1 MAIHELAQVH
11 PKAEIHE
18 DAVIHAFTTI
28 GEHVVVGAG
37 CEIGPHAHVVG
48 HTTLAQDVRI
58 FPFASVGEV
67 PPDLKFSGEP
77 ATVEIGPRTVV
88 RENATI
94 TIGTAHGIMKTVI
107 GSDCLI
113 MSYCHVGHDSI
124 VGNGVIM
131 ANGAQLGGHV
141 EVADGAIL
149 GALSG
154 VHQFCRIGTR
164 AMLAGGAKVTQDV
177 PPWAMAHGDR
187 ARLVGLNV
195 ERMRREGMD
204 DAIKRSIKRAF
215 RYACRQGMT
224 PDDAAIKIEEAGM
237 TTLDSQHFLKFISES
252 ARGVCSARTGA
263 K

>member
-1 MAIHELAQVH
+1 MPVHELAVVH
-11 PKAEIHE
+11 PRADIHE
-18 DAVIHAFTTI
+18 TAIIHPFTTI
-28 GEHVVVGAG
+28 GEHVVVGEG
-37 CEIGPHAHVVG
+37 CEIGPHAHVTG
-48 HTTLAQDVRI
+48 RTRLGKGVRI
-58 FPFASVGEV
+58 FPFASVGET
-67 PPDLKFSGEP
+67 PPDLKYSGEP
-77 ATVEIGPRTVV
+77 ATVDIGARTVI

-94 TIGTAHGIMKTVI
+94 TIGTAHGIMKTQV
-107 GSDCLI
+107 GTDCLI

-131 ANGAQLGGHV
+131 ANAAQLAGHV
-141 EVADGAIL
+141 EVADHAIL

-195 ERMRREGMD
+195 ERMKREGLAD
-204 DAIKRSIKRAF
+204 ESKRSLKRAF
-215 RYACRQGMT
+215 RYACRQGMSV
-224 PDDAAIKIEEAGM
+224 EETKSKLEESGS
-237 TTLDSQHFLKFISES
+237 TTLFSQDFLSFIDASKRGICT
-252 ARGVCSARTGA
+252 ARASG

>member
-1 MAIHELAQVH
+1 MAIHELAVVH
-11 PKAEIHE
+11 PDARVDET
-18 DAVIHAFTTI
+18 AVIHPFTTI
-28 GEHVVVGAG
+28 GPNVVVGRG
-37 CEIGPHAHVVG
+37 CEIGPSAHVTG
-48 HTTLAQDVRI
+48 HTTLAEGVRI

-67 PPDLKFSGEP
+67 PPDLKYRGEP
-77 ATVEIGPRTVV
+77 ATVEIGARTVV

-94 TIGTAHGIMKTVI
+94 TIGTAHGIMKTVV

-131 ANGAQLGGHV
+131 ANCAQLAGHV
-141 EVADGAIL
+141 IVEDGAIL

-154 VHQFCRIGTR
+154 VHQFCRVGSR

-195 ERMRREGMD
+195 ERMRREGLSD
-204 DAIKRSIKRAF
+204 EAKRSLKRAF
-215 RYACRQGMT
+215 RYACRQGQSV
-224 PDDAAIKIEEAGM
+224 DEARAKIEEAGM
-237 TTLDSQHFLKFISES
+237 TTSLSTDFLSFIEQSERGICT
-252 ARGVCSARTGA
+252 ARPQG

>member
-1 MAIHELAQVH
+1 MPVHELAVVH
-11 PKAEIHE
+11 PNAQIHE
-18 DAVIHAFTTI
+18 TAIIHPFTTI
-28 GEHVVVGAG
+28 GEHVVVGEG

-48 HTTLAQDVRI
+48 RTQLEKDVRI
-58 FPFASVGEV
+58 FPFASVGEI
-67 PPDLKFSGEP
+67 PPDLKYSGEP
-77 ATVEIGPRTVV
+77 ATVEIGARTVI

-94 TIGTAHGIMKTVI
+94 TIGTAHGIMKTVV
-107 GSDCLI
+107 GADCLI

-124 VGNGVIM
+124 VGKGVIM
-131 ANGAQLGGHV
+131 ANAAQLAGHV
-141 EVADGAIL
+141 EVADHAIL

-195 ERMRREGMD
+195 ERMKREGLD
-204 DAIKRSIKRAF
+204 DAAKRSLKRAF
-215 RYACRQGMT
+215 RYACRQGMSV
-224 PDDAAIKIEEAGM
+224 EEAKSKLEESNS
-237 TTLDSQHFLKFISES
+237 TTMYSQDFLDFIES
-252 ARGVCSARTGA
+252 SPRGICTARASG

>member
-1 MAIHELAQVH
+1 MPVHELAVVH
-11 PKAEIHE
+11 PSAQIHE
-18 DAVIHAFTTI
+18 TAVIHPFTTI
-28 GEHVVVGAG
+28 GEHVVIGAG

-48 HTTLAQDVRI
+48 RTRLEAEVRI

-67 PPDLKFSGEP
+67 PPDLKYSGEP
-77 ATVEIGPRTVV
+77 ATVEIGARTVI

-94 TIGTAHGIMKTVI
+94 TIGTAHGIMKTVV
-107 GSDCLI
+107 GADCLI

-124 VGNGVIM
+124 VGQGVIM
-131 ANGAQLGGHV
+131 ANAAQLAGHV
-141 EVADGAIL
+141 EVADHAIL

-195 ERMRREGMD
+195 ERMKREGLND
-204 DAIKRSIKRAF
+204 ESKRSLKRAF
-215 RYACRQGMT
+215 RYACRQGMST
-224 PDDAAIKIEEAGM
+224 DEVKVKLEESGS
-237 TTLDSQHFLKFISES
+237 TTLHSEHFLDFIASS
-252 ARGVCSARTGA
+252 DRGICTARASG